1 MEWRSVGI
9 LLAARK
15 HGETSLIIDTFCPG
29 HGRYLGIVKGGA
41 SRKFAPIL
49 QVGAQLDLTWKAR
62 LQDHLGSFKVELVR
76 ARTVHAMSDRI
87 LTAGLTSVSTILSR
101 VLPERQPYDNFYR
114 TTEDLLDLLNQPNVW
129 PLAYLHWELEL
140 LTVLG
145 YGLDLSKCA
154 VTGSTKNLRYVSP
167 KTGRAISEKAAGEW
181 VPKLLHLPSIILK
194 GSDNSSSITDG
205 LNLTGYF
212 LTNKVFNELLVKSPV
227 YERQRFVKLLTKKAS
242 KGIL

>member
-9 LLAARK
+9 LLATRK

-29 HGRYLGIVKGGA
+29 HGRYLGVVKGGA
-41 SRKFAPIL
+41 SRKLAPIL

-62 LQDHLGSFKVELVR
+62 LQEHLGSFKVELVR

-87 LTAGLTSVSTILSR
+87 LTAGLTSVSTILSG
-101 VLPERQPYDNFYR
+101 VLPERQAYDNFYR
-114 TTEDLLDLLNQPNVW
+114 TTEDLLDLLNQPNIW

-154 VTGSTKNLRYVSP
+154 VSGSTENLRYVSP
-167 KTGRAISEKAAGEW
+167 RTGRAISEQAAGEW

-194 GSDNSSSITDG
+194 GSDNSDSIIDG
-205 LNLTGYF
+205 LKLTGYF
-212 LTNKVFNELLVKSPV
+212 LTKKVFNELSARSPV
-227 YERQRFVKLLTKKAS
+227 SERQRFVDLLSQKAS
-242 KGIL
+242 SGF

>member
-87 LTAGLTSVSTILSR
+87 LAAGLMSVSTILSR
-101 VLPERQPYDNFYR
+101 VLPERQAYDNFYR
-114 TTEDLLDLLNQPNVW
+114 TTEDLLDLLNQPNIW
-129 PLAYLHWELEL
+129 PMAYLRWELEL

-154 VTGSTKNLRYVSP
+154 VSGSTEKLRYVSP
-167 KTGRAISEKAAGEW
+167 RTGRAISEQAAGEW
-181 VPKLLHLPSIILK
+181 VSKLLHLPSIILK
-194 GSDNSSSITDG
+194 GSGNSDSIIDG
-205 LNLTGYF
+205 LKLTGYF
-212 LTNKVFNELLVKSPV
+212 LTKKVFNELSVRSPV
-227 YERQRFVKLLTKKAS
+227 SERQRFVDLLSQKAS
-242 KGIL
+242 SGF

>member
-29 HGRYLGIVKGGA
+29 HGRYLGVVKGGA

-87 LTAGLTSVSTILSR
+87 LAAGLTSVSTILSR
-101 VLPERQPYDNFYR
+101 VLPERQAYDNFYR
-114 TTEDLLDLLNQPNVW
+114 TTEDLLDLLNQPNIW
-129 PLAYLHWELEL
+129 PMAYLRWELEL

-154 VTGSTKNLRYVSP
+154 VSGSTEKLRYVSP
-167 KTGRAISEKAAGEW
+167 RTGRAISEQAAGEW
-181 VPKLLHLPSIILK
+181 VSKLLHLPSIILK
-194 GSDNSSSITDG
+194 GSGNSDSIIDG
-205 LNLTGYF
+205 LKLTGYF
-212 LTNKVFNELLVKSPV
+212 LTKKVFNELSVRSPV
-227 YERQRFVKLLTKKAS
+227 SERKRFVDLLSQKAS
-242 KGIL
+242 SGF

>member
-29 HGRYLGIVKGGA
+29 HGRYLGVVKGGA

-87 LTAGLTSVSTILSR
+87 LAAGLTSVSTILSR
-101 VLPERQPYDNFYR
+101 VLPERQAYDSFYR
-114 TTEDLLDLLNQPNVW
+114 TTEDLLDLLNQPNIW
-129 PLAYLHWELEL
+129 PMAYLRWELEL

-154 VTGSTKNLRYVSP
+154 VSGSTEKLRYVSP
-167 KTGRAISEKAAGEW
+167 RTGRAISEQAAGEW
-181 VPKLLHLPSIILK
+181 VSKLLHLPSIILK
-194 GSDNSSSITDG
+194 GSGNSDSIIDG
-205 LNLTGYF
+205 LKLTGYF
-212 LTNKVFNELLVKSPV
+212 LTKKVFNELSVRSPV
-227 YERQRFVKLLTKKAS
+227 SERQRFVDLLSQKAS
-242 KGIL
+242 SGF

>member
-29 HGRYLGIVKGGA
+29 HGRYLGVVKGGA

-76 ARTVHAMSDRI
+76 ARTVHAMNDRI
-87 LTAGLTSVSTILSR
+87 LAAGLTSVSTILSR
-101 VLPERQPYDNFYR
+101 VLPERQAYDNFYR
-114 TTEDLLDLLNQPNVW
+114 TTEDLLDLLNQPNIW
-129 PLAYLHWELEL
+129 PMAYLRWELEL

-154 VTGSTKNLRYVSP
+154 VSGSTEKLRYVSP
-167 KTGRAISEKAAGEW
+167 RTGRAISEQAAGEW
-181 VPKLLHLPSIILK
+181 VSKLLHLPSIILK
-194 GSDNSSSITDG
+194 GSGNSDSIIDG
-205 LNLTGYF
+205 LKLTGYF
-212 LTNKVFNELLVKSPV
+212 LTKKVFNELSVRSPV
-227 YERQRFVKLLTKKAS
+227 SERQRFVDLLSQKAS
-242 KGIL
+242 SGF

>member
-1 MEWRSVGI
+1 MEWRSIGI
-9 LLAARK
+9 LLATRK
-15 HGETSLIIDTFCPG
+15 HGEKSLILDTFCPG
-29 HGRYLGIVKGGA
+29 HGRYLGVVKGGA

-49 QVGAQLDLTWKAR
+49 QVGAQLDLTWRAR

-101 VLPERQPYDNFYR
+101 VLPERQAYDNFYR
-114 TTEDLLDLLNQPNVW
+114 TTEDLLDLLNQPNIW

-154 VTGSTKNLRYVSP
+154 VSGSTENLRYISP
-167 KTGRAISEKAAGEW
+167 RTGRAISEQAAGEW

-194 GSDNSSSITDG
+194 GSDGSGSIIDG
-205 LNLTGYF
+205 LKLTGYF
-212 LTNKVFNELLVKSPV
+212 LTKKVFNELSTRSPV
-227 YERQRFVKLLTKKAS
+227 SERQRFVDLLSQKAS
-242 KGIL
+242 SRF

>member
-29 HGRYLGIVKGGA
+29 HGRYLGVVKGGA

-87 LTAGLTSVSTILSR
+87 LAAGLMSVSTILSR
-101 VLPERQPYDNFYR
+101 VLPERQAYDNFYR
-114 TTEDLLDLLNQPNVW
+114 TTEDLLDLLNQPNIW
-129 PLAYLHWELEL
+129 PMAYLRWELEL

-154 VTGSTKNLRYVSP
+154 VSGSTEKLRYVSP
-167 KTGRAISEKAAGEW
+167 RTGRAISEQAAGEW
-181 VPKLLHLPSIILK
+181 VSKLLHLPSIILK
-194 GSDNSSSITDG
+194 GSGNSDSIIDG
-205 LNLTGYF
+205 LKLTGYF
-212 LTNKVFNELLVKSPV
+212 LTKKVFNELSVRSPV
-227 YERQRFVKLLTKKAS
+227 SERKRFVDLLSQKAS
-242 KGIL
+242 SGF

>member
-9 LLAARK
+9 LLATRK
-15 HGETSLIIDTFCPG
+15 QGETSLIIDTFCPG
-29 HGRYLGIVKGGA
+29 HGRYLGVVKGGA
-41 SRKFAPIL
+41 SRKLAPIL

-87 LTAGLTSVSTILSR
+87 LAAGLMSVSTILSR
-101 VLPERQPYDNFYR
+101 VLPERQAYDNFYR
-114 TTEDLLDLLNQPNVW
+114 TTEDLLDLLNQPSIW

-154 VTGSTKNLRYVSP
+154 VSGSTENLRYVSP
-167 KTGRAISEKAAGEW
+167 RTGRAISEQAAGEW
-181 VPKLLHLPSIILK
+181 VPKLLHLPSIILE
-194 GSDNSSSITDG
+194 GSGNSDSIIDG
-205 LNLTGYF
+205 LKLTGYF
-212 LTNKVFNELLVKSPV
+212 LTKKVFNELSVRSPV
-227 YERQRFVKLLTKKAS
+227 SERQRFVDLLSQKAS
-242 KGIL
+242 SGF

>member
-9 LLAARK
+9 LLATRK
-15 HGETSLIIDTFCPG
+15 HGETSLIIDTFSPG
-29 HGRYLGIVKGGA
+29 YGRYLGVVKGGA
-41 SRKFAPIL
+41 SRKFSPIL

-76 ARTVHAMSDRI
+76 ARTIHAMSDRI
-87 LTAGLTSVSTILSR
+87 LAAGLTSVSTILSG
-101 VLPERQPYDNFYR
+101 VLPERQAYDNFYR
-114 TTEDLLDLLNQPNVW
+114 KTEDLLDLLNQPHVW

-167 KTGRAISEKAAGEW
+167 RTGRAISEQAAGEW
-181 VPKLLHLPSIILK
+181 APKLLHLPSIILK
-194 GSDNSSSITDG
+194 GCGNSNSIIDG
-205 LNLTGYF
+205 LKLTGHF
-212 LTNKVFNELLVKSPV
+212 LTKKVFSELSVRSPV
-227 YERQRFVKLLTKKAS
+227 SERQRFFDLLIQKAS
-242 KGIL
+242 

>member
-29 HGRYLGIVKGGA
+29 HGRYLGVVKGGA

-87 LTAGLTSVSTILSR
+87 LAAGLTSVSTILSR
-101 VLPERQPYDNFYR
+101 VLPERQAYDNFYR
-114 TTEDLLDLLNQPNVW
+114 TTEDLLDLLNQPNIW
-129 PLAYLHWELEL
+129 PMAYLRWELEL

-154 VTGSTKNLRYVSP
+154 VSGSTEKLRYVSP
-167 KTGRAISEKAAGEW
+167 RTGRAISEQAAGEW
-181 VPKLLHLPSIILK
+181 VSKLLHLPSIILK
-194 GSDNSSSITDG
+194 GSGNSDSIIDG
-205 LNLTGYF
+205 LKLTGYF
-212 LTNKVFNELLVKSPV
+212 LTKKVFNELSVRSPV
-227 YERQRFVKLLTKKAS
+227 SERQRFVDLLSQKAS
-242 KGIL
+242 SGF

>member
-29 HGRYLGIVKGGA
+29 HGRYLGVVKGGA

-87 LTAGLTSVSTILSR
+87 LAAGLTSVSTILSR
-101 VLPERQPYDNFYR
+101 VLPERQAYDNFYR
-114 TTEDLLDLLNQPNVW
+114 TTEDLLDLLNQPVIW
-129 PLAYLHWELEL
+129 PMAYLRWELEL

-154 VTGSTKNLRYVSP
+154 VSGSTEKLRYVSP
-167 KTGRAISEKAAGEW
+167 RTGRAISEQAAGEW
-181 VPKLLHLPSIILK
+181 VSKLLHLPSIILK
-194 GSDNSSSITDG
+194 GSGNSDSIIDG
-205 LNLTGYF
+205 LKLTGYF
-212 LTNKVFNELLVKSPV
+212 LTKKVFNELSVRSPV
-227 YERQRFVKLLTKKAS
+227 SERQRFVDLLSQKAS
-242 KGIL
+242 SGF

>member
-87 LTAGLTSVSTILSR
+87 LAAGLMSVSTILSR
-101 VLPERQPYDNFYR
+101 VLPERQAYDNFYR
-114 TTEDLLDLLNQPNVW
+114 TTEDLLDLLNQPNIW
-129 PLAYLHWELEL
+129 PMAYLRWELEL

-154 VTGSTKNLRYVSP
+154 VSGSTEKLRYVSP
-167 KTGRAISEKAAGEW
+167 RTGRAISEQAAGEW
-181 VPKLLHLPSIILK
+181 VSKLLHLPSIILK
-194 GSDNSSSITDG
+194 GSGNSDSIIDG
-205 LNLTGYF
+205 LKLTGYF
-212 LTNKVFNELLVKSPV
+212 LTKKVFNELSVRSPV
-227 YERQRFVKLLTKKAS
+227 SERKRFVDLLSQKAS
-242 KGIL
+242 SGF

>member
-29 HGRYLGIVKGGA
+29 HGRYLGVVKGGA

-87 LTAGLTSVSTILSR
+87 LAAGLMSVSTILSR
-101 VLPERQPYDNFYR
+101 VLPERQAYDNFYR
-114 TTEDLLDLLNQPNVW
+114 TTEDLLDLLNQPNIW
-129 PLAYLHWELEL
+129 PMAYLRWELEL

-154 VTGSTKNLRYVSP
+154 VSGSTEKLRYVSP
-167 KTGRAISEKAAGEW
+167 RTGRAISEQAAGEW
-181 VPKLLHLPSIILK
+181 VSKLLHLPSIILK
-194 GSDNSSSITDG
+194 GSGNSDSIIDG
-205 LNLTGYF
+205 LKLTGYF
-212 LTNKVFNELLVKSPV
+212 LTKKVFNELSVRSPV
-227 YERQRFVKLLTKKAS
+227 SERQRFVDLLSQKAS
-242 KGIL
+242 SGF

>member
-29 HGRYLGIVKGGA
+29 HGRCLGIVRGGT

-87 LTAGLTSVSTILSR
+87 LAAGLMSVSTILSR
-101 VLPERQPYDNFYR
+101 VLPERQAYDNFYR
-114 TTEDLLDLLNQPNVW
+114 TTEDLLDLLNQPNIW
-129 PLAYLHWELEL
+129 PMAYLRWELEL

-154 VTGSTKNLRYVSP
+154 VSGSTEKLRYVSP
-167 KTGRAISEKAAGEW
+167 RTGRAISEQAAGEW
-181 VPKLLHLPSIILK
+181 VSKLLHLPSIILQ
-194 GSDNSSSITDG
+194 GSGTSDSIIDG
-205 LNLTGYF
+205 LKLTGYF
-212 LTNKVFNELLVKSPV
+212 LTKKVFNELSERSPIS
-227 YERQRFVKLLTKKAS
+227 ERQRFVDLLSQKAS
-242 KGIL
+242 SGF

>member
-29 HGRYLGIVKGGA
+29 HGRYLGVVKGGA

-87 LTAGLTSVSTILSR
+87 LAAGLTSVSTILSR
-101 VLPERQPYDNFYR
+101 VLPERQAYDNFYR
-114 TTEDLLDLLNQPNVW
+114 TTEDLLDLLNQPNIW
-129 PLAYLHWELEL
+129 PMAYLRWELEL

-154 VTGSTKNLRYVSP
+154 VSGSTEKLRYVSP
-167 KTGRAISEKAAGEW
+167 RTGRAISEQAAGEW
-181 VPKLLHLPSIILK
+181 VSKLLHLPSIILK
-194 GSDNSSSITDG
+194 GSGNSDSIIDG
-205 LNLTGYF
+205 LKLTGYF
-212 LTNKVFNELLVKSPV
+212 LTKKVFNELSVRSPV
-227 YERQRFVKLLTKKAS
+227 SERQRFVDLLSQKAS
-242 KGIL
+242 SDF

>member
-1 MEWRSVGI
+1 MEWRSIGI
-9 LLAARK
+9 LLATRK
-15 HGETSLIIDTFCPG
+15 HGETSLIVDTFCPG
-29 HGRYLGIVKGGA
+29 HGRYLGVVKGGA

-101 VLPERQPYDNFYR
+101 VLPERQAYDNFYR
-114 TTEDLLDLLNQPNVW
+114 KTEDLLDLLDQPNIW

-154 VTGSTKNLRYVSP
+154 VSGSTENLRYVSP
-167 KTGRAISEKAAGEW
+167 RTGRAISEQAAGEW

-194 GSDNSSSITDG
+194 GSDRSDSIIDG
-205 LNLTGYF
+205 LKLTGYF
-212 LTNKVFNELLVKSPV
+212 LTKKVFNELSTRSPV
-227 YERQRFVKLLTKKAS
+227 YERQRFIDLLSQKDS
-242 KGIL
+242 SRF

>member
-9 LLAARK
+9 LLATRK

-29 HGRYLGIVKGGA
+29 HGRYLGVVKGGA
-41 SRKFAPIL
+41 SRKLAPIF
-49 QVGAQLDLTWKAR
+49 QVGAQLDLTWSAR

-101 VLPERQPYDNFYR
+101 VLPERQAYDNFYR
-114 TTEDLLDLLNQPNVW
+114 TTEDLLDLLNQPAIW
-129 PLAYLHWELEL
+129 PMAYLRWELEL

-154 VTGSTKNLRYVSP
+154 VSGSTENLRYVSP
-167 KTGRAISEKAAGEW
+167 RTGRAISEQAAGEW

-194 GSDNSSSITDG
+194 GSGNLDNIIDG
-205 LNLTGYF
+205 LKLTGYF
-212 LTNKVFNELLVKSPV
+212 LTKKVFNELSVRSPV
-227 YERQRFVKLLTKKAS
+227 SERQRFVDLLSQNAS
-242 KGIL
+242 